1 MNENRLFVR
10 DLVGVVLTIAA
21 VTTLAMRLIPHQG
34 TPVVADAPPRVAA
47 PPPSPVELG
56 AQLYQAKGC
65 IACHTVDGTSRVGPT
80 FLHDY
85 GTQVALADGRTVA
98 MDDSYIRE
106 SIVHPQAAARPGY
119 PPSMPTYGSMLS
131 DKDIAA
137 LTAYLRSLR

>member
-21 VTTLAMRLIPHQG
+21 VTALALWLIPHQG
-34 TPVVADAPPRVAA
+34 TPVVADAPPHVTA
-47 PPPSPVELG
+47 PPTSPVALG
-56 AQLYQAKGC
+56 AKLYEAKGC
-65 IACHTVDGTSRVGPT
+65 IACHTVDGTPRVGPT

-85 GTQVALADGRTVA
+85 GTQLALADGRTIA

-106 SIVHPQAAARPGY
+106 SILHPQAAARPGY
-119 PPSMPTYGSMLS
+119 PPSMPTFEGMMS

-137 LTAYLRSLR
+137 VTAYLRSLR